1 MPNEGLRVA
10 ASDPDHRAREPDLAW
25 TMSALPPKA
34 DMARRHRYVRF
45 VPIGDLSR
53 CSKLSDLLDHLV
65 AAGEQRRRHFEA
77 QRLSVVRLMMRS
89 NLVSCSKSAADGR
102 GWSRSHHIFSSF
114 RRGGRGR
121 GGL

>member
-45 VPIGDLSR
+45 VPIVDLSR

-65 AAGEQRRRHFEA
+65 GAGEQRRRDIEA
-77 QRLSVVRLMMRS
+77 ERS
-89 NLVSCSKSAADGR
+89 
-102 GWSRSHHIFSSF
+102 
-114 RRGGRGR
+114 
-121 GGL
+121 GGLMVEDQFEFRGLHDRQVTWFLAFEHPPSIDTGLALAFPYA